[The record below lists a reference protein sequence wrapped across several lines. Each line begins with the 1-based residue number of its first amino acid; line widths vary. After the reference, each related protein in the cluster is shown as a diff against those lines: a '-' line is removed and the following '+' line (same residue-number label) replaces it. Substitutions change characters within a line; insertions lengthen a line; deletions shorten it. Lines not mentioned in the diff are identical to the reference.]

1 MDDSA
6 SECGLK
12 GVNDAGK
19 GAASG
24 GEICVRCCPMLL
36 LCRKSVRKLDCCS
49 PLLHPLVVRPVP
61 AAHPTT
67 HLDALHFLLRPQQ
80 LILQVALLLLDV
92 LLLCRQGQA
101 GGGGGVGGRPGGQ
114 SAAAGGGGRWVDP
127 SPQQR
132 AARGQRSRCLGSRWR
147 QSPTVASPGG
157 AGCCLAIGLA
167 RTWISTNSSCRCRVF
182 NRL

>member
-1 MDDSA
+1 MVVDDSA

-132 AARGQRSRCLGSRWR
+132 AARGQRSCRLGSRWR
-147 QSPTVASPGG
+147 LWMALWPRQECRLLPGDRPRSH
-157 AGCCLAIGLA
+157 LDLHE
-167 RTWISTNSSCRCRVF
+167 
-182 NRL
+182 L